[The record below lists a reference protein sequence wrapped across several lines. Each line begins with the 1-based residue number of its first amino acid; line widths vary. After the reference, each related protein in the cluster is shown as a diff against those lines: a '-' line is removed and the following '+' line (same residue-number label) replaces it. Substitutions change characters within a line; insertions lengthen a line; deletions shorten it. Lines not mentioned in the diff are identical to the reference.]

1 MKAAKKLLDVP
12 TIGGGVPGQGAPQLA
27 EIHKYGAENGQFP
40 PLLGL
45 KITINAVFRL
55 KST

>member
-1 MKAAKKLLDVP
+1 VKAAKKLLDVP